1 MIKIEHLEFG
11 YRRKNKLFQNLNI
24 DLKEGKVYGILG
36 HNGAGKT
43 TMLKLIAGL
52 VFPKSGNCSV
62 NGFIPKKRNP
72 NFLQDIFYIPEE
84 FEFPSIS
91 IEKYIKIYSIFYP
104 KFDKIVMDDLL
115 VEFELP
121 FDSKIN
127 NLSFGQKKK
136 LLIAFAVSTN
146 CSILLMD
153 EPTNGLD
160 IPSKSKFRK
169 IIANYFNDD
178 RLFLI
183 STHQVRDLDNIL
195 DTIIVVEK
203 GEVIF
208 NHTIDEIQQNLSF
221 KKIKNLDETDD
232 LLYSEKEFGGYSAL
246 TKNTG
251 KEFTKIDIETLYKA
265 INTNKKIVNNAFN
278 E

>member
-11 YRRKNKLFQNLNI
+11 YRKKNKLFQNLNI

-208 NHTIDEIQQNLSF
+208 NRTLDEIQQNLSF
-221 KKIKNLDETDD
+221 KKIKTLDETDG